1 MRPLRRLAGLVVV
14 IVVVVVVVVFVV
26 VVVATKCLVKF
37 EGSDNKGAAKSRR
50 RSGTDRGWNQLH
62 ILLHGTLDRPMCGEM
77 NCMFIA

>member
-14 IVVVVVVVVFVV
+14 IVVVVV

-62 ILLHGTLDRPMCGEM
+62 ILLQRPMCGEM

>member
-14 IVVVVVVVVFVV
+14 IVVVVV

-62 ILLHGTLDRPMCGEM
+62 ILLKPMCGEM